1 MMSADVAPRRR
12 VLFATEGDGLPAA
25 LAAVLARQV
34 WGSGYLITGVGTR
47 QTSESA
53 VTLMEAATGI
63 HLGPPA
69 PTLTQLRGQQFDLSI
84 TLCDGLAT
92 F

>member
-1 MMSADVAPRRR
+1 MSADAAPRRR

-25 LAAVLARQV
+25 LAAALARRV
-34 WGSGYLITGVGTR
+34 WGSGYLITGAGT
-47 QTSESA
+47 QPASAAA
-53 VTLMEAATGI
+53 VTLVEAATGVR
-63 HLGPPA
+63 LGQ
-69 PTLTQLRGQQFDLSI
+69 PTPILTQLHDQRFDLSI